1 MTKAAAI
8 HLQSVISL
16 HYPNLKCDVRPMA
29 VGWAVVYQEPD
40 RVHAV
45 HNLEDARRLY
55 EKWV

>member
-8 HLQSVISL
+8 HLQSVIAI
-16 HYPNLKCDVRPMA
+16 HYPGLKCDVRPMA

-45 HNLEDARRLY
+45 HNLEEAKALS